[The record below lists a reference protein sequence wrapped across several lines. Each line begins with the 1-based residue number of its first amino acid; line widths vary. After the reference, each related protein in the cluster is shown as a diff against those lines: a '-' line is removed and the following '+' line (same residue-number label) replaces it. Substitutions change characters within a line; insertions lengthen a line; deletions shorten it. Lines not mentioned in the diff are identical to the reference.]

1 MRSTEDYF
9 LRLLTRPMMYLWII
23 LFLGY
28 VFSITIISI
37 SSSDTSNGLVGIVR
51 NPDMQPVHTLVLILL
66 ATLVIFSAAR
76 QRELAKDREYQL
88 YVERVKNDD
97 SFQRIREEVGRDI
110 ARLVRRRHPYK
121 TAEISLDETK
131 AVEETKEPKK
141 D

>member
-1 MRSTEDYF
+1 MRNTEDYF

-51 NPDMQPVHTLVLILL
+51 NPDMQSVHTLVLILL